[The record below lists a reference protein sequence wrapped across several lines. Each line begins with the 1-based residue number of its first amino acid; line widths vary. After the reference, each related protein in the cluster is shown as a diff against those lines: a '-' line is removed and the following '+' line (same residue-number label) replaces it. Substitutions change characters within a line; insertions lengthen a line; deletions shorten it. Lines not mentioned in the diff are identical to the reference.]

1 MFIHN
6 RVSLSDYST
15 ENINDK
21 RYYVTDK
28 GKYPSVTT
36 VLGEMLD
43 KSFLDVWIKRVGIE
57 EANRVKG
64 RAARRGTALHS
75 LCEDFICNKKTE
87 GMIQPSNLLLFNQ
100 IKPILINHVN
110 NIVSIE
116 DVLLSHKLKL
126 AGRVDLIAEYDGVL
140 SIIDY
145 KTSVYNKKEEGI
157 LGYLYQTSLYSYMF
171 YEMTGKLPKQT
182 VIIIGLE
189 GEPNP
194 QIFITK
200 SSKYVSEAIDLV
212 KKYHLTF

>member
-145 KTSVYNKKEEGI
+145 KTSVYNKKEEDI